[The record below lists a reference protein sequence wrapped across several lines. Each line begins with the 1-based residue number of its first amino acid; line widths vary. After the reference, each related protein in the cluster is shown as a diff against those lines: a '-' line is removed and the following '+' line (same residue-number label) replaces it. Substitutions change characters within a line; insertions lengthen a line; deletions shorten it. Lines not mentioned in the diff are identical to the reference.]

1 MFVGHKT
8 EILSWAQTNGNSI
21 LGTKST
27 SQKMADVIFDREST
41 EMAQFLRSAGLEQY
55 QQSLSL
61 VGVVSLENLTSL
73 SHEELEELA
82 VEINMSGEDL
92 QQLEIQIYIFKHGPT
107 MPVGPF
113 IPIPIVTK
121 VDASDTSGA
130 QVQQVLEEQDSVVG
144 PNVNN
149 VGTNV
154 NNVGSNVNNVG
165 PNINNDVGPNIVP
178 MIPTS
183 NVGPNESTMI
193 PVSALSAHPLGAQ
206 TQIKR
211 RLQRVCQTYKEVKLA
226 SYNHSNDVS
235 ASCMLDSKKSGSHAK
250 IFRCRTVLS
259 RKFHA
264 EDMGPIPVCNYL
276 LHWTKRKTGWHLNAE
291 KSTLDHVPFC
301 LSGERVTTFQLA
313 ADPEFVKHCTIEKH
327 STGKGA
333 AKHALGGKRAR
344 IAGSVT
350 DHTARRARLSIQR
363 FNNKDYNDDWCK
375 LAKWGRDWEH
385 LNPRSRCIIKKDHD
399 NM

>member
-1 MFVGHKT
+1 MGH
-8 EILSWAQTNGNSI
+8 
-21 LGTKST
+21 
-27 SQKMADVIFDREST
+27 
-41 EMAQFLRSAGLEQY
+41 FLRVAGLEQY

-107 MPVGPF
+107 MPVGPL

-121 VDASDTSGA
+121 VDTSDTSGA
-130 QVQQVLEEQDSVVG
+130 QVQQVLEEQDIPDG

-149 VGTNV
+149 VEPNI
-154 NNVGSNVNNVG
+154 NNNVG
-165 PNINNDVGPNIVP
+165 PNIVP
-178 MIPTS
+178 IIPTS
-183 NVGPNESTMI
+183 NVGPNDSAMI

-211 RLQRVCQTYKEVKLA
+211 RLQRVCQTYKQVKLV
-226 SYNHSNDVS
+226 SYNHSNDAS
-235 ASCMLDSKKSGSHAK
+235 ASCLVDSKKSGSRAK

-259 RKFHA
+259 RKFHT
-264 EDMGPIPVCNYL
+264 EDMGPIPVCKYL
-276 LHWTKRKTGWHLNAE
+276 LHWTKKKTGWHLNEE

-313 ADPEFVKHCTIEKH
+313 ADPEFVKHCSIEKH

-375 LAKWGRDWEH
+375 LAQWGRDWEH
-385 LNPRSRCIIKKDHD
+385 LNPRSRCLIKKDYD

>member
-1 MFVGHKT
+1 M
-8 EILSWAQTNGNSI
+8 
-21 LGTKST
+21 GTKST
-27 SQKMADVIFDREST
+27 SQKMTDVIFDKDST
-41 EMAQFLRSAGLEQY
+41 EMGQFLRSAGLEQY

-61 VGVVSLENLTSL
+61 VGVGAVENLTSL

-82 VEINMSGEDL
+82 VEINMPGEDL
-92 QQLEIQIYIFKHGPT
+92 HQLEIQIYILKHGPT
-107 MPVGPF
+107 MPVGALE
-113 IPIPIVTK
+113 PIPIVTK
-121 VDASDTSGA
+121 VDTSDTSGA
-130 QVQQVLEEQDSVVG
+130 QAQQVLEEQDIVIG

-149 VGTNV
+149 VGPNENNDVGPNTNDV
-154 NNVGSNVNNVG
+154 GPNANNEG

-183 NVGPNESTMI
+183 NVGPNESTII

-206 TQIKR
+206 TQIKM
-211 RLQRVCQTYKEVKLA
+211 RLQRVCQTYKQVKLA
-226 SYNHSNDVS
+226 SYNHSNDAS
-235 ASCMLDSKKSGSHAK
+235 ASCMLDTKKSGSRTK
-250 IFRCRTVLS
+250 IFRCRAVLS
-259 RKFHA
+259 KKFHT
-264 EDMGPIPVCNYL
+264 EDMGPIPVCKYL
-276 LHWTKRKTGWHLNAE
+276 LHWTKKKTGWHLNEE
-291 KSTLDHVPFC
+291 KSTLEHVPLC

-350 DHTARRARLSIQR
+350 EHTARRARLSIQR

-375 LAKWGRDWEH
+375 LAQWGRDWEH
-385 LNPRSRCIIKKDHD
+385 LNPLSRCIIMKDYD

>member
-1 MFVGHKT
+1 
-8 EILSWAQTNGNSI
+8 
-21 LGTKST
+21 
-27 SQKMADVIFDREST
+27 
-41 EMAQFLRSAGLEQY
+41 
-55 QQSLSL
+55 
-61 VGVVSLENLTSL
+61 
-73 SHEELEELA
+73 
-82 VEINMSGEDL
+82 
-92 QQLEIQIYIFKHGPT
+92 
-107 MPVGPF
+107 
-113 IPIPIVTK
+113 
-121 VDASDTSGA
+121 
-130 QVQQVLEEQDSVVG
+130 
-144 PNVNN
+144 
-149 VGTNV
+149 
-154 NNVGSNVNNVG
+154 
-165 PNINNDVGPNIVP
+165 
-178 MIPTS
+178 
-183 NVGPNESTMI
+183 MI

-211 RLQRVCQTYKEVKLA
+211 RLQRVCQTYKQVKLV

-235 ASCMLDSKKSGSHAK
+235 ASCLVDSKKSGSRAK

-259 RKFHA
+259 RKFLT
-264 EDMGPIPVCNYL
+264 EDMGPIPVCKYL
-276 LHWTKRKTGWHLNAE
+276 LHWTKKKTGWHLNEE

-313 ADPEFVKHCTIEKH
+313 ADPEFVKHCSIEKH

-375 LAKWGRDWEH
+375 LAQWGRVWKR
-385 LNPRSRCIIKKDHD
+385 LNPRSLCIIKKDYD